1 MAELFRETRGGY
13 RFLENDNGH
22 DNDGLEGRI
31 MSARYFCDVCEGE
44 IIVSAD
50 DLRGLHSVNVRG
62 REVHFTLGEIVPTGG
77 EDICK
82 SCALDALYALDDRP
96 GVSK

>member
-1 MAELFRETRGGY
+1 
-13 RFLENDNGH
+13 
-22 DNDGLEGRI
+22 

-44 IIVSAD
+44 IIVGAD
-50 DLRGLHSVNVRG
+50 YLVGLHSVNVRG
-62 REVHFTLGEIVPTGG
+62 RMVYVPLGEILPEGG

-82 SCALDALYALDDRP
+82 SCALDALAKLDDRP

>member
-1 MAELFRETRGGY
+1 
-13 RFLENDNGH
+13 
-22 DNDGLEGRI
+22 

-44 IIVSAD
+44 IIVHAD
-50 DLRGLHSVNVRG
+50 DLEGLHSINVRG
-62 REVHFTLGEIVPTGG
+62 RIVHVRLGVIVPAGG

-82 SCALDALYALDDRP
+82 SCALDALAKLDDRP